1 MASMRVALCLLG
13 EPRTFTM
20 PHVAAS
26 IEQNLVGALRTQA
39 QLVDALLHMTLS
51 NDHEQDAVRAALAPL
66 SPRLVRLES
75 SFSPDANILP
85 STGRKCQLPYFMN
98 WPQCRNASLAA
109 VYSACYLEV
118 TAAERADGQQYKH
131 VVVARPDAYWHAP
144 HPPLCNAQSVST
156 LAAPCPAVWLMKC
169 RAGSQVAATGHWCC
183 WITTSCSLVPLRT

>member
-39 QLVDALLHMTLS
+39 QLVDVFALLHMTLS

-144 HPPLCNAQSVST
+144 HPGTVQRSI
-156 LAAPCPAVWLMKC
+156 
-169 RAGSQVAATGHWCC
+169 REHIGSALSSSG
-183 WITTSCSLVPLRT
+183 S